1 MASRKEQKEQARAA
15 RIAQEQGAAAKAQRT
30 RRLQIF
36 GGVIAI
42 AVIVIVVA
50 IVVSSGGGGDK
61 GPTSNGTATG
71 TQLTN
76 IQKNVNTV
84 LAGVPQSG
92 NTLGNPKAK
101 VTMTYF
107 GDLQC
112 PICKEFTLNDFPA
125 FVQKQVKTGN
135 VKVVYRSMCPATC
148 NGAGFTQAQNEKFF
162 NTQQVAALAAGK
174 QNKFWD
180 YAELFYHEQKEEGTG
195 YATNTFLT
203 SLAKQIKG
211 LNLAK
216 WNTDRTDPSLL
227 DQVNADQ
234 SSASKQGLPGTP
246 SIIMTGPK
254 GPLLVNGGQNIPT
267 YSDLV
272 AAIQTVAP
280 GAKSST

>member
-36 GGVIAI
+36 GGVTAI

-61 GPTSNGTATG
+61 GPTSNGTASG
-71 TQLTN
+71 TQLTS
-76 IQKNVNTV
+76 IQKNVSTV
-84 LAGVPQSG
+84 LNGIPQSG

-112 PICKEFTLNDFPA
+112 PICKEFTLNNFPE
-125 FVQKQVKTGN
+125 FVQKQVRTGN
-135 VKVVYRSMCPATC
+135 VKVVYRSFCTATC
-148 NGAGFTQAQNEKFF
+148 GPNYSQAQDQKFF
-162 NTQQVAALAAGK
+162 GAQQVAALAAGK

-180 YAELFYHEQKEEGTG
+180 YTELFYHEQKEENTG
-195 YATNTFLT
+195 YATDSFLT
-203 SLAKQIKG
+203 SLAKQIPG

-216 WNTDRTDPSLL
+216 WKTDRTDPSLL

-234 SSASKQGLPGTP
+234 KSAAKQGLPGTP
-246 SIIMTGPK
+246 SIIMIGPK
-254 GPLLVNGGQNIPT
+254 GPLLVNGGQSIPT

-272 AAIQTVAP
+272 AAIGTVSPA
-280 GAKSST
+280 AKSST

>member
-36 GGVIAI
+36 GGVTAI

-61 GPTSNGTATG
+61 GPTSVGTASG
-71 TQLTN
+71 SKLTS
-76 IQKNVNTV
+76 IQKNVSTV
-84 LAGVPQSG
+84 LKGIPQSG

-112 PICKEFTLNDFPA
+112 PICRDFTLNTFPE
-125 FVQKQVKTGN
+125 FVQKQVRAGN
-135 VKVVYRSMCPATC
+135 VKVVYRSFCTATC
-148 NGAGFTQAQNEKFF
+148 NGQFSQAQNQKFF

-174 QNKFWD
+174 QSKFWD
-180 YAELFYHEQKEEGTG
+180 YTELFYHEQEEEGSG
-195 YATNTFLT
+195 YATDGFLT
-203 SLAKQIKG
+203 SLAKQIPG

-216 WNTDRTDPSLL
+216 WKTDRTDPSLL
-227 DQVNADQ
+227 DQVNADL
-234 SSASKQGLPGTP
+234 SSAAKQGLPGTP

-254 GPLLVNGGQNIPT
+254 GPILVNGGQSIPT

-272 AAIQTVAP
+272 SAIQTVSPAS
-280 GAKSST
+280 KSST